1 MKTLSELYDQGIHS
15 HRRMPEKKSHLR
27 DFIPIMSEMEYE
39 IEQSLIVL
47 NNIIKK
53 TKDEQKY
60 S

>member
-1 MKTLSELYDQGIHS
+1 MKTLSELYDEGIHS
-15 HRRMPEKKSHLR
+15 YRRMSEKKSHLR

-53 TKDEQKY
+53 PKDEQKY